1 MYKYLCFNLLPNRNF
16 CPLSMALQP
25 LIAILGTTGVGK
37 SNLGVELALRLSRG
51 ASNHWKGAKII
62 NADSMQVY
70 TGLDIITN
78 KIPEAE
84 KRGVEHLLMDFK
96 KPGDQY
102 VVGDFV
108 RDALK
113 LVGTDCAPGLEDHN
127 FPSDTRNPRK
137 TRNPYCCWWNF
148 ILDPAFDVSK
158 SSGGPQC
165 TTIHCEHLK

>member
-1 MYKYLCFNLLPNRNF
+1 MVLP
-16 CPLSMALQP
+16 QP

-37 SNLGVELALRLSRG
+37 SNLGVELALRLIRG
-51 ASNHWKGAKII
+51 VSNHGWKGAKII

-113 LVGTDCAPGLEDHN
+113 LVGTDCALGVEGHN
-127 FPSDTRNPRK
+127 FSLDTRNSRK
-137 TRNPYCCWWNF
+137 TRNPYCCRWNF

-158 SSGGPQC
+158 SPDGSQC
-165 TTIHCEHLK
+165 TTIRCEHLK

>member
-1 MYKYLCFNLLPNRNF
+1 MV
-16 CPLSMALQP
+16 LQP

-51 ASNHWKGAKII
+51 ASSHGWKGAKII

-70 TGLDIITN
+70 SGLDIITN

-108 RDALK
+108 CDALK
-113 LVGTDCAPGLEDHN
+113 LVGTDCVH
-127 FPSDTRNPRK
+127 TRGGGSQLPIRYTK
-137 TRNPYCCWWNF
+137 FTKET
-148 ILDPAFDVSK
+148 K
-158 SSGGPQC
+158 SLLLLVELHIGSS
-165 TTIHCEHLK
+165 I